1 MKRPINQTLIIHSAQ
16 LAPGWST
23 GAAKYDYSLKR
34 NGKLSRDQSDNSSG
48 VRHAI

>member
-23 GAAKYDYSLKR
+23 DAAKYDHTRKEIRMMMRHQLDD
-34 NGKLSRDQSDNSSG
+34 GSG
-48 VRHAI
+48 VLH